1 MTFYLEPFI
10 GFESEGERVAKINR
24 GSEYIRTIGF
34 VVATV
39 LFGVLFGIAI
49 NFGLS
54 GFVSILKGMQLGVGK
69 IPSTFDIIGR
79 KVASMCRWEGDI
91 FSHMVFGAKNCTES
105 YPDNE

>member
-1 MTFYLEPFI
+1 MEPYI

-39 LFGVLFGIAI
+39 LFGILFGIAI

-79 KVASMCRWEGDI
+79 KVASIYVPLGRRYI
-91 FSHMVFGAKNCTES
+91 FAHGVWCKELH
-105 YPDNE
+105 

>member
-69 IPSTFDIIGR
+69 ISSTFDIIGR